1 MRKKFPLRDST
12 SHWVRATAFVAILQL
27 LIVAAGTSGLTQ
39 SASEVTP
46 LTVTTSF
53 GTAPLAADAR
63 VELHLSRPLVPS
75 EGALAIFIGET
86 DMTGLFVTSG
96 TKLGY
101 TPNLLPLPLG
111 ETTVT
116 VYLISPANQ
125 WEQIATF
132 PLRVGANEPPAGT
145 AAAMPSV
152 TGSSA
157 ASSQSTTDGKR
168 KPWGWDRFEW
178 KPSLTLS
185 FKAESAVLYY
195 PDNNRPQ
202 RLNFID
208 VTLQGSLQS
217 NLARG
222 RFKSESQFD
231 FVGSSYQRDAL
242 RFGNNGDDAPQFDL
256 SSYVTNLELSKV
268 KFRLGHNSFGTNRY
282 LINSFSSRG
291 LTLTVPFGSR
301 ADFALTAMNGTS
313 VVGWNNFTGLGQRK
327 HKVIAGTFGF
337 EFLPKRPG
345 GIRVE
350 AGLLRGSLLP
360 ISNFNQSNL
369 TDAERSNG
377 FGFRIVASDA
387 EGRLRL
393 EAGFGRSR
401 FGNPTDPLLNQG
413 FTVVPVRE
421 EGKNARYLDFSYQ
434 LLKSWTPIKDRPI
447 NLSFAFRHNR
457 VDPLFRSTALYA
469 QADRN
474 DNQAELTG
482 SVGEINFGASHNRS
496 NDNLDDI
503 LSILQTLTRRSG
515 FQVGGPL
522 TALLGAKQVYSK
534 WLPRVSYN
542 YELTH
547 AYGAFLPTG
556 GGFSESHVPDQ
567 SSTNQTG
574 NVEWSQSKWRFSYR
588 LNESFQDNRQPGR
601 DRADFRT
608 LSHTFGTGFT
618 PGQRFN
624 INLDLSSERSTTLET
639 AQVDKNFRAGVNFN
653 IQTTKKSTLA
663 ATISS
668 AFGGDNGNR
677 RSSRNADLDVQW
689 SMRFGI
695 YEKERWKKVQGQF
708 FARYANRYASARD
721 NIFFFNNLT
730 KIQTVSAGLSFTF
743 F

>member
-1 MRKKFPLRDST
+1 MTQSPPTTKRT
-12 SHWVRATAFVAILQL
+12 SALL
-27 LIVAAGTSGLTQ
+27 LIVLVTLIFSDHSGMAERVLAQ
-39 SASEVTP
+39 TP
-46 LTVTTSF
+46 LTVSPSF
-53 GTAPLAADAR
+53 AGTGKVRPNDQI
-63 VELHLSRPLVPS
+63 EFNLSRALEPS
-75 EGALAIFIGET
+75 EGSLALFIGDT
-86 DMTGLFVTSG
+86 DVTRLFVSSG
-96 TKLGY
+96 TKLSY
-101 TPNLLPLPLG
+101 TPKLFPLPLG
-111 ETTVT
+111 DTTFT
-116 VYLISPANQ
+116 VYRVSSVNQ

-132 PLRVGANEPPAGT
+132 PLHVGTTEPVVATPAAIT
-145 AAAMPSV
+145 SVSNSPS
-152 TGSSA
+152 SNA
-157 ASSQSTTDGKR
+157 QSTTDGKR
-168 KPWGWDRFEW
+168 KRWGWDTFEW

-185 FKAESAVLYY
+185 LRTESAVLYY

-202 RLNFID
+202 RLNFTD
-208 VTLQGSLQS
+208 VSLQGSLRTK
-217 NLARG
+217 LARG
-222 RFKSESQFD
+222 RFNSESQFD
-231 FVGSSYQRDAL
+231 FVGSSYQREAL

-256 SSYVTNLELSKV
+256 SSYLTNVEVGKV

-291 LTLTVPFGSR
+291 LTVTVPFGSR
-301 ADFALTAMNGTS
+301 ADFALTALNGTS

-327 HKVIAGTFGF
+327 HKVMAGTFGY

-345 GIRVE
+345 GFRVE
-350 AGLLRGSLLP
+350 AGFLSGSLLP
-360 ISNFNQSNL
+360 VSNFNQSNL

-377 FGFRIVASDA
+377 FGFRLVASDA
-387 EGRLRL
+387 QGRLRL

-401 FGNPTDPLLNQG
+401 FGNPTDPLLNRG

-447 NLSFAFRHNR
+447 SLSFAFRHNR

-482 SVGEINFGASHNRS
+482 SMGEINFGASHNRS

-503 LSILQTLTRRSG
+503 LSILQTLNRRSG

-522 TALLGAKQVYSK
+522 TALLGAKQFYSK

-547 AYGAFLPTG
+547 AYGAYLPTG

-567 SSTNQTG
+567 ASTNQTG
-574 NVEWSQSKWRFSYR
+574 NVEWSQSKWRLSYR

-601 DRADFRT
+601 ERADFRT
-608 LSHTFGTGFT
+608 LSHTVGTGFT

-677 RSSRNADLDVQW
+677 RNSRNADLDVQW

>member
-1 MRKKFPLRDST
+1 MTKTTSPL
-12 SHWVRATAFVAILQL
+12 L
-27 LIVAAGTSGLTQ
+27 LIALVTLIICDRAGWVDRAFAQ
-39 SASEVTP
+39 TP
-46 LTVTTSF
+46 LTISPSF
-53 GTAPLAADAR
+53 AGTGPVR
-63 VELHLSRPLVPS
+63 PNEQIEFNLSRRLDPS
-75 EGALAIFIGET
+75 EGSLAVFIGNT
-86 DMTGLFVTSG
+86 DMTRLFVTSG
-96 TKLGY
+96 NKLGY
-101 TPNLLPLPLG
+101 TPNLLPLPSG

-116 VYLISPANQ
+116 VYLVSPANQ
-125 WEQIATF
+125 WEQIAAF
-132 PLRVGANEPPAGT
+132 PLRVGTNEPAAPPSTTIASAVTANSPAT
-145 AAAMPSV
+145 N
-152 TGSSA
+152 
-157 ASSQSTTDGKR
+157 SQSGSDGKR
-168 KPWGWDRFEW
+168 KQWGWDTFEW

-185 FKAESAVLYY
+185 FKTESAVLYY

-202 RLNFID
+202 RLNFTD

-222 RFKSESQFD
+222 RFKSASQFD

-256 SSYVTNLELSKV
+256 SSYVINLELSKV
-268 KFRLGHNSFGTNRY
+268 KFRLGHNSFGANRY

-327 HKVIAGTFGF
+327 HKVLAGTFGF

-345 GIRVE
+345 GLRVE

-360 ISNFNQSNL
+360 ISNFNQSSV

-377 FGFRIVASDA
+377 FGFRIVASDG

-401 FGNPTDPLLNQG
+401 FGNPTDPLLNRG

-522 TALLGAKQVYSK
+522 TALLGAKQFYSK

-547 AYGAFLPTG
+547 AYGAFLPSG
-556 GGFSESHVPDQ
+556 GGFSLSHVPDQ
-567 SSTNQTG
+567 ASTNQTG
-574 NVEWSQSKWRFSYR
+574 SAEWSRSKWRFSYR
-588 LNESFQDNRQPGR
+588 VNESFQDNRQPGR
-601 DRADFRT
+601 ERAD
-608 LSHTFGTGFT
+608 
-618 PGQRFN
+618 
-624 INLDLSSERSTTLET
+624 I
-639 AQVDKNFRAGVNFN
+639 
-653 IQTTKKSTLA
+653 
-663 ATISS
+663 
-668 AFGGDNGNR
+668 
-677 RSSRNADLDVQW
+677 
-689 SMRFGI
+689 
-695 YEKERWKKVQGQF
+695 
-708 FARYANRYASARD
+708 
-721 NIFFFNNLT
+721 
-730 KIQTVSAGLSFTF
+730 
-743 F
+743 

>member
-1 MRKKFPLRDST
+1 MTQSPPITKRKSAL
-12 SHWVRATAFVAILQL
+12 L
-27 LIVAAGTSGLTQ
+27 LIVLGALVICERAGQ
-39 SASEVTP
+39 IERVFAQTP
-46 LTVTTSF
+46 LTITPSF
-53 GTAPLAADAR
+53 AGTGAVRPNEHVDLN
-63 VELHLSRPLVPS
+63 LSRGLDAS
-75 EGALAIFIGET
+75 EGSLAVFVGDT
-86 DMTGLFVTSG
+86 DMTRLFIASG
-96 TKLGY
+96 AKLSY
-101 TPNLLPLPLG
+101 APNLLQLPLG
-111 ETTVT
+111 ESTIT
-116 VYLISPANQ
+116 VYLVRADNQ

-132 PLRVGANEPPAGT
+132 PLRVGSNEGPPSTTLASAVTAN
-145 AAAMPSV
+145 
-152 TGSSA
+152 SSA
-157 ASSQSTTDGKR
+157 TNSQSAPDGKR
-168 KPWGWDRFEW
+168 KPWGWDIFEW
-178 KPSLTLS
+178 KPSFTLS

-202 RLNFID
+202 RLNFTD
-208 VTLQGSLQS
+208 VSLQGSLQTK
-217 NLARG
+217 LARG
-222 RFKSESQFD
+222 RFNSESQFD
-231 FVGSSYQRDAL
+231 FVGSSYQREAL
-242 RFGNNGDDAPQFDL
+242 RFGSNGDDAPQFDL
-256 SSYVTNLELSKV
+256 SSYLTNIEVGKV
-268 KFRLGHNSFGTNRY
+268 KIRFGHNSFGTNRY

-291 LTLTVPFGSR
+291 LTVTVPFGSR
-301 ADFALTAMNGTS
+301 ADFAMTAMNGTS
-313 VVGWNNFTGLGQRK
+313 VVGWSNFSGLGQRK

-345 GIRVE
+345 GLRVE
-350 AGLLRGSLLP
+350 AGLLSGSLLP

-377 FGFRIVASDA
+377 FGFRLVASDA
-387 EGRLRL
+387 KGRLRL

-401 FGNPTDPLLNQG
+401 FGNPTDPLLNRG

-434 LLKSWTPIKDRPI
+434 LLKSWAPIKDRPI

-457 VDPLFRSTALYA
+457 VDPLFRSTALSA

-482 SVGEINFGASHNRS
+482 SFGEVNFGASHNRS

-522 TALLGAKQVYSK
+522 TALLGAKQFYSK
-534 WLPRVSYN
+534 WLPRASYN

-556 GGFSESHVPDQ
+556 GGFSASHVPDQ
-567 SSTNQTG
+567 ASTNQTG
-574 NVEWSQSKWRFSYR
+574 SAEWSKSKWRFSYR
-588 LNESFQDNRQPGR
+588 VNESFQDNRQPGR
-601 DRADFRT
+601 ERADFRT
-608 LSHTFGTGFT
+608 LSHTFGTGVT

-624 INLDLSSERSTTLET
+624 INVDLSSERSTALET
-639 AQVDKNFRAGVNFN
+639 ARVDKNFRAGVNFN

-668 AFGGDNGNR
+668 AFGGDSADQR
-677 RSSRNADLDVQW
+677 TSRNADLDLQW
-689 SMRFGI
+689 SMRFGV

-708 FARYANRYASARD
+708 FIRYANRYASARD

-730 KIQTVSAGLSFTF
+730 KIQTFNAGLSFTF